1 MTKKMIMFDID
12 GTLLDHDKKMP
23 ASAKE
28 AVRSLKEAGHEV
40 AIATGRPPYFFK
52 ELREEL
58 EIDSFVCFNGQY
70 VVIRKRSDL

>member
-1 MTKKMIMFDID
+1 MIKN
-12 GTLLDHDKKMP
+12 LP

-28 AVRSLKEAGHEV
+28 AIKSLKEAGHEV

-70 VVIRKRSDL
+70 VVIENEVIYKNPIDKN